1 MPGRRVRNNGCA
13 SRNRTKSIF
22 FFASNDSVGGLL
34 EDSIAEKTSL
44 KETVSSGSLV
54 SQNILILSPSEKK
67 LGSPV
72 MTTIEKFSSVEL
84 KSEATISEVLI
95 KSSRSLSAQM
105 SACTPEHSSN
115 LASERNLPAMPE
127 LLTTTINVCYEASE
141 IMDSFLSDM
150 YRTIRFH
157 KKDSSTHG
165 P

>member
-1 MPGRRVRNNGCA
+1 MDVRREITHKVNVLA
-13 SRNRTKSIF
+13 SR
-22 FFASNDSVGGLL
+22 DSVGGLL
-34 EDSIAEKTSL
+34 EDSIAEKKSL

-72 MTTIEKFSSVEL
+72 MSTIEKFSSVEL

-105 SACTPEHSSN
+105 SACTPELSSNLASEMN

-127 LLTTTINVCYEASE
+127 DHLTTTINIGSEASE
-141 IMDSFLSDM
+141 MMDSFLRS
-150 YRTIRFH
+150 RPSVVPVLLRL
-157 KKDSSTHG
+157 
-165 P
+165 

>member
-1 MPGRRVRNNGCA
+1 MDVRREITHKVNVLA
-13 SRNRTKSIF
+13 SR
-22 FFASNDSVGGLL
+22 DSVGGLL

-72 MTTIEKFSSVEL
+72 MSTIEKFSSVEL

-127 LLTTTINVCYEASE
+127 DHLTTTINIGSEASE
-141 IMDSFLSDM
+141 MMDSFLRS
-150 YRTIRFH
+150 RPSVVPVLLRL
-157 KKDSSTHG
+157 
-165 P
+165 

>member
-84 KSEATISEVLI
+84 KSEATKVISKVYLH
-95 KSSRSLSAQM
+95 KCLLAHLSIQVIWPVKGI
-105 SACTPEHSSN
+105 CQLCQN
-115 LASERNLPAMPE
+115 
-127 LLTTTINVCYEASE
+127 
-141 IMDSFLSDM
+141 F
-150 YRTIRFH
+150 
-157 KKDSSTHG
+157 
-165 P
+165 